1 MKSMDTTPASGRSA
15 RALESE
21 VVIVGA
27 RVAGAATATH
37 LAKAGHDVLMLDRAD
52 FPSDTIS
59 THVIARSGM
68 VLLDRLGVV
77 GDLVESGAPPLRLVE
92 FSSALGF
99 LSRTVKDRY
108 GVDFVMAPRRYVLD
122 DLLQRAALVAGA
134 RLRAGVSVD
143 GVLRD
148 ASGRVVGVH
157 GHDGSGPIEVYAR
170 HVVGA
175 DGLSSRIARSV
186 DAQPTIVRPSSG
198 ACQYAYF
205 AGDWEAIEY
214 HLSDGVFAGVFPTHG
229 GEACVWAI
237 TTESLARQYRSR
249 LHDTGGPDEA
259 LEAVL
264 SDHAPELAKRL
275 GPGDQ
280 RTPVRGML
288 RMPNHFRKP
297 FGPGWSLVGDAGYH
311 RDAITGH
318 GISDALR
325 DAELLAQAV
334 DTSLRCPS
342 FEVPALARYESHR
355 DRMSAR
361 IFEITVA
368 LAAFPDQAT
377 FVALQRDLAV
387 AIDDLAGELHSRPL
401 PRAADARAGAPT
413 HAALTAPA

>member
-1 MKSMDTTPASGRSA
+1 MKAKETAWATGRSA
-15 RALESE
+15 RVLEAE

-37 LAKAGHDVLMLDRAD
+37 LARAGHDVLLLDRAD

-77 GDLVESGAPPLRLVE
+77 GDLVESGTPRLRRVE
-92 FSSALGF
+92 FTSDLGF
-99 LSRTVKDRY
+99 LSRTIKDRY
-108 GVDFVMAPRRYVLD
+108 GVDFVLAPRRYVLD
-122 DLLQRAALVAGA
+122 DILQRAALAAGA
-134 RLRAGVSVD
+134 HLRAGASVD

-148 ASGRVVGVH
+148 GTGRIVGVH
-157 GHDGSGPIEVYAR
+157 GHDESGPIEVHAR

-198 ACQYAYF
+198 ACQFAYF

-237 TTESLARQYRSR
+237 TTESLARHYR
-249 LHDTGGPDEA
+249 HGAHGADEA
-259 LEAVL
+259 LAAVL
-264 SDHAPELAKRL
+264 ADHAPGLAERL
-275 GPGDQ
+275 APEDQ

-334 DTSLRCPS
+334 DTSLHCPS
-342 FEVPALARYESHR
+342 LEVSALARYESHR

-361 IFEITVA
+361 IFEITVG
-368 LAAFPDQAT
+368 LAAFPDQER

-401 PRAADARAGAPT
+401 PRAAEARPGART
-413 HAALTAPA
+413 DAALTAPA

>member
-1 MKSMDTTPASGRSA
+1 MNRTHPATAPAAARVDTAD
-15 RALESE
+15 
-21 VVIVGA
+21 VVVVGA

-37 LAKAGHDVLMLDRAD
+37 LARAGHDVVMLDRAD

-59 THVIARSGM
+59 THVIPRSGM
-68 VLLDRLGVV
+68 VQLDRLGVV
-77 GDLVESGAPPLRLVE
+77 SDLVESGAPRLRLVE
-92 FSSALGF
+92 FTSALGF
-99 LSRTVKDRY
+99 LSRTIKDRY

-122 DLLQRAALVAGA
+122 DLLQRAALAAGA

-148 ASGRVVGVH
+148 AAGRVIGVR
-157 GHDGSGPIEVYAR
+157 GHDESGPMEVHAR

-175 DGLSSRIARSV
+175 DGLGSRIARSV

-198 ACQYAYF
+198 ACQYAYYS
-205 AGDWEAIEY
+205 GEWEAIEY
-214 HLSDGVFAGVFPTHG
+214 HLADGVFAGVFPTHG

-237 TTESLARQYRSR
+237 TTESLARRYRR
-249 LHDTGGPDEA
+249 RHRAPDDSLA
-259 LEAVL
+259 AVL
-264 SDHAPELAKRL
+264 SDHVPGLATKLAPE
-275 GPGDQ
+275 DQ
-280 RTPVRGML
+280 RSPVRGML

-334 DTSLRCPS
+334 DTTLRCPS
-342 FEVPALARYESHR
+342 LEVPALAAYECHR

-368 LAAFPDQAT
+368 LATFPEQET

-401 PRAADARAGAPT
+401 PRAADARAGAQT
-413 HAALTAPA
+413 RAALTAPA

>member
-1 MKSMDTTPASGRSA
+1 MSRTHPATAPAAARVDTAD
-15 RALESE
+15 
-21 VVIVGA
+21 VVVVGA

-37 LAKAGHDVLMLDRAD
+37 LARAGHDVVMVDRAD

-59 THVIARSGM
+59 THVIPRSGM
-68 VLLDRLGVV
+68 VQLGRLGVV
-77 GDLVESGAPPLRLVE
+77 SDLVESGAPRLRLVE
-92 FSSALGF
+92 FTSALGF
-99 LSRTVKDRY
+99 LSRTIKDRY

-122 DLLQRAALVAGA
+122 DILQRAALTAGA

-143 GVLRD
+143 GVLRN
-148 ASGRVVGVH
+148 AAGRVVGVR
-157 GHDGSGPIEVYAR
+157 GHDGSGPMEVHAR

-198 ACQYAYF
+198 ACQYAYYS
-205 AGDWEAIEY
+205 GEWEAIEY
-214 HLSDGVFAGVFPTHG
+214 HLADGVFAGVFPTHR

-237 TTESLARQYRSR
+237 TTESLARRYRR
-249 LHDTGGPDEA
+249 RHHTPDDSLA
-259 LEAVL
+259 AVL
-264 SDHAPELAKRL
+264 SDHVPGLATRLAPE
-275 GPGDQ
+275 DQ
-280 RTPVRGML
+280 RSPVRGML

-334 DTSLRCPS
+334 DTTLRCPS
-342 FEVPALARYESHR
+342 LEVPALAAYEFHR

-368 LAAFPDQAT
+368 LATFPEQET

-387 AIDDLAGELHSRPL
+387 AIDDLAGELHARPL
-401 PRAADARAGAPT
+401 PRAAGARVGPQT
-413 HAALTAPA
+413 HASLSAPA